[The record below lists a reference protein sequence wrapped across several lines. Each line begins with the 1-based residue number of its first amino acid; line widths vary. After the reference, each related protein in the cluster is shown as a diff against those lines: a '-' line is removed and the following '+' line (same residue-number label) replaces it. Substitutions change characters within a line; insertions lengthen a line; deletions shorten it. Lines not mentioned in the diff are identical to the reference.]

1 MLLNL
6 LRCAL
11 IASTAS
17 AWSTLVMKQGKGG
30 RVPIDQR
37 GEFMKQQKMMELKKQ
52 MQGTKPSDVPVF
64 KVFVRPKAG
73 GVWIPCGDLAGDNR
87 ATALVNAWMSGF
99 MVDMYRGQLDSGI
112 ARSIFAQEDS
122 FAQNIIT
129 NYKPFRKFTKD
140 DLEFGYKI
148 DFAGLEEKMGEQK
161 VKLIEK
167 GMDKSWVDNVKEGFG
182 GLFSGNK

>member
-1 MLLNL
+1 MQLKLLVA
-6 LRCAL
+6 AL
-11 IASTAS
+11 MVVTVT
-17 AWSTLVMKQGKGG
+17 AWSSLVMKQGKGG

-37 GEFMKQQKMMELKKQ
+37 GEFMKQQKMMELRKQ

-73 GVWIPCGDLAGDNR
+73 GMWIPCGDLAGDAR
-87 ATALVNAWMSGF
+87 ATALVTAWMSGF
-99 MVDMYRGQLDSGI
+99 MADMYRGQLDSGI
-112 ARSIFAQEDS
+112 AKSIFTQEDS
-122 FAQNIIT
+122 FAQNIIN
-129 NYKPFRKFTKD
+129 NYKPFKKFTKD

-167 GMDKSWVDNVKEGFG
+167 GMDKSWIENIKD
-182 GLFSGNK
+182 GLFSDWK